1 VHRVTAMRREVGR
14 AVGLCHAVRYFALFP
29 LFLHELDCVLL
40 PILWLLSSTNT
51 FSSFSFFDLS
61 PFLLSTS
68 LSSSPFPSLLPL
80 LLSCLILF
88 PLSHLLLAILF
99 LFSFSLLFSSL
110 STGSFSP
117 YFNAQRKNVPTHDF
131 KEGKERERER
141 ERDKDGGGKSTLAP
155 DELMSAGRGVS
166 RPGNGNTPSFAAL
179 EDTVRVRSNSDSTIS
194 EPDRQNEVRNKRS
207 SYLFMSCYLSPKRRE
222 IE

>member
-1 VHRVTAMRREVGR
+1 M
-14 AVGLCHAVRYFALFP
+14 LCDTLPYFLCFCMNLIVSYFP
-29 LFLHELDCVLL
+29 SCGFCH
-40 PILWLLSSTNT
+40 PQTPFHYFLSSI
-51 FSSFSFFDLS
+51 S
-61 PFLLSTS
+61 P
-68 LSSSPFPSLLPL
+68 LSSSPLPCPRLLFLLSFPSSSPA
-80 LLSCLILF
+80 LSSSPSPI
-88 PLSHLLLAILF
+88 
-99 LFSFSLLFSSL
+99 FSSPFSSSSPFLFSSL

-207 SYLFMSCYLSPKRRE
+207 SYLFMSCYLLPKRRE

>member
-1 VHRVTAMRREVGR
+1 VTAMRREVGR

-51 FSSFSFFDLS
+51 FSLFSFFDLS

-88 PLSHLLLAILF
+88 SFSHLLLAILF

-110 STGSFSP
+110 LSPQDPFHPTSTPNERTS
-117 YFNAQRKNVPTHDF
+117 RLTTLK
-131 KEGKERERER
+131 KERKEREKE
-141 ERDKDGGGKSTLAP
+141 
-155 DELMSAGRGVS
+155 SAIR
-166 RPGNGNTPSFAAL
+166 
-179 EDTVRVRSNSDSTIS
+179 TVEGSL
-194 EPDRQNEVRNKRS
+194 P
-207 SYLFMSCYLSPKRRE
+207 
-222 IE
+222 